1 MTFYFHPD
9 AEIEFN
15 DAVDHYEEK
24 QNDLGLDFAIEVYM
38 TIDRILSFPKAW
50 PIVEGEIRRSLVNRF
65 PYGILYSEE
74 SGDIFILVV
83 MHLHRDPNYWKYRI

>member
-1 MTFYFHPD
+1 VNFYFHPD
-9 AEIEFN
+9 AETEFN
-15 DAVDHYEEK
+15 DAIDHYEEK
-24 QNDLGLDFAIEVYM
+24 QNDLGLDFALEVYM

-83 MHLHRDPNYWKYRI
+83 MHLNRDPNYWKYRI